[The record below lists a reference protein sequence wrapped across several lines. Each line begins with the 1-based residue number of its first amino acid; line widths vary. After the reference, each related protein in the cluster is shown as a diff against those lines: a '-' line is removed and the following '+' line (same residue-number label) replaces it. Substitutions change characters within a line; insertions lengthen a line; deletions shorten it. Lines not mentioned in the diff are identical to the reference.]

1 MLIAESRKLLAMM
14 ESDKCLSMP
23 EAQAK
28 LLDCIAEFL
37 THPAPNGRL
46 HINFQPF
53 AAANFLKKLAVVYH
67 NILKQ
72 SINSKASANKA
83 HESFQELC
91 RDIVCFSQS

>member
-1 MLIAESRKLLAMM
+1 M
-14 ESDKCLSMP
+14 ESDNCLSIP

-37 THPAPNGRL
+37 TNPAPNGRM
-46 HINFQPF
+46 HTNFQPF
-53 AAANFLKKLAVVYH
+53 AAASFLRKLAVVYH

-72 SINSKASANKA
+72 STNSNVSAIKA

-91 RDIVCFSQS
+91 RDIVCFSRS